1 MSHNSCINSQFCRRN
16 GYFNSALWKLAWFR
30 RVQAPHSHFE
40 LSNASLVLSS
50 RAAMWIPEEVLG
62 SAEVLEQ
69 LAFVF
74 FPSLV
79 TKFGDSWIIITSSE
93 SSIPDWS
100 CDPHHKSSYI
110 LLSAAIAAACTGLSA
125 LIISLFPPNF
135 LGPEGNR
142 APFLARFC
150 AAANV
155 ACRRDGGGGCTVNP
169 PTRLPVPS
177 NPCPVPVIPF
187 ETSSSHSWKIYHKQQ
202 KDHY

>member
-1 MSHNSCINSQFCRRN
+1 MNKLTVLKWN
-16 GYFNSALWKLAWFR
+16 GFYFGTIKLAWFR
-30 RVQAPHSHFE
+30 SVQAPHSHFE
-40 LSNASLVLSS
+40 LSSASLVVLSS
-50 RAAMWIPEEVLG
+50 CAAMWILEEVLG
-62 SAEVLEQ
+62 CAEVLEQ
-69 LAFVF
+69 LPLSFS
-74 FPSLV
+74 SLV
-79 TKFGDSWIIITSSE
+79 VKFGDSWRIITSSE
-93 SSIPDWS
+93 SSIADWS

-187 ETSSSHSWKIYHKQQ
+187 ETSSSHSWQIYHKQQ